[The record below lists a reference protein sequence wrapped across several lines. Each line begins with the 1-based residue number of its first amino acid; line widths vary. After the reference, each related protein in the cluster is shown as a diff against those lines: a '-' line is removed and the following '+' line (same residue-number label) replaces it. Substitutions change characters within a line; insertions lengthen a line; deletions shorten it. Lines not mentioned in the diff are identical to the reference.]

1 MDKKSDKKLNN
12 RQLQALETKEKIYQ
26 ATKLLVDTVGIDG
39 VSIRGIA
46 KEANISIGTFYLYYP
61 SKDEVIYSMLL
72 YIKEKFLAETKPN
85 LRGITYSEKI
95 FDLIIR
101 DMEFISSYTKSFK
114 NTLIRV
120 LQNRTS
126 ENLFTDYLFSDAN
139 RTYQLLH
146 ELVKAAKEA
155 GEFTEEIST
164 DDICLMIQTMQWGL
178 VDLDNMDTSF
188 DMVGHAKR
196 IGHAML
202 YALKKKQY

>member
-1 MDKKSDKKLNN
+1 MAKKLNN
-12 RQLQALETKEKIYQ
+12 RQLQAVETKEKIYA
-26 ATKLLVDTVGIDG
+26 ATKFLVDTVGIDG

-85 LRGITYSEKI
+85 LRGITYGEKI

-114 NTLIRV
+114 KMLIRV
-120 LQNRTS
+120 LKNRTS

-139 RTYQLLH
+139 RTYQLMR

-155 GEFTEEIST
+155 GEFTEEVST
-164 DDICLMIQTMQWGL
+164 DDICIMIQTMQWGL
-178 VDLDNMDTSF
+178 VDLDNMDPSF
-188 DMVGHAKR
+188 DMVSYARR
-196 IGHAML
+196 ISRGML
-202 YALKKKQY
+202 NALKNKQC